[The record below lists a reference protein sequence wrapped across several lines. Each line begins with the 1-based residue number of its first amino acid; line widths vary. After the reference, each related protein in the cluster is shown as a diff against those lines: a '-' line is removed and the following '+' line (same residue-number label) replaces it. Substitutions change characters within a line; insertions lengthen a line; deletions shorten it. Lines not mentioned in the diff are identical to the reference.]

1 MNLYHLMIKRVGI
14 FYYSLVTIHSF
25 FYENL
30 SDIPKCKYKRLPFKA
45 VSFWLY
51 NHLPPLISNVILIFQ
66 LRIAGS

>member
-1 MNLYHLMIKRVGI
+1 MYYLLIKWVR
-14 FYYSLVTIHSF
+14 FFFYSLVTIHSF
-25 FYENL
+25 FYDNL
-30 SDIPKCKYKRLPFKA
+30 PDIPKCKCKRLPFKA